1 MPLHRSKAQYVL
13 ISLLLA
19 WSAIAQAVISGH
31 LIAAHSRGRN
41 AGVLPLQFHEDSLAL
56 RGSPSE
62 LQPMGL
68 EPGDE
73 LVALEGEIVTGFRQL
88 ERMRFTWKPG
98 QHVHVMV
105 RRMRP
110 GQVPQ
115 MIMVERTVPVHPP
128 RSAALGWTFTVVLYT
143 IVPIFSLIL
152 GFFVVFSR
160 PRDKLAWITLAML
173 ASFSQLGPATF
184 FGLPSPWMQ
193 IVVGYRSLL
202 SNTWPLWV
210 MLFGLYFPHPFGFLR
225 KHRWIAPALAVP
237 FIVLLCVDLYTDF
250 YDASRIAVLRTIAHY
265 ETRLE
270 GTVLAFFIVCIASF
284 FVSLGIKLRDSRDA
298 DARRRLQWLLAGSA
312 VALLPSLL
320 LRFLQTLLGIEM
332 PLWYAASSILAI
344 TLFPVTL
351 AYVIVVQRAM
361 EVRVAVRAGVQ
372 YAFARG
378 GITVL
383 VVILAAGIILLSLNL
398 VQSSTGL
405 VPPIVLLA
413 VSTGLLVLLIKA
425 GRKLAAWTDRKF
437 FREAYDTEVILTEL
451 SQNVAGIRDT
461 KALLETVTRQISD
474 SLHVPR
480 VAVLLK
486 SSDAFH
492 AAYGLGYE
500 KVPAIELPSGA
511 TTIQVLE
518 SEKKPST
525 VYFDDETSWVQ
536 RTPEEEREILRLLD
550 SQLLLPVTLKER
562 LLGII
567 SLGPKLSEA
576 PYTTA
581 DMRLLSAVASQTGL
595 ALENARLTESI
606 KREVAERERI
616 NRELEIAREVQQ
628 RLFPQHLPAVDGLD
642 FAGYCRPQ
650 QDVGGDYYDFIP
662 LGDSCLASA
671 IGDVSGKGIAASL
684 MMATLQASLRSQ
696 TLRPGESPAGMLEL
710 MNKLVYEGSASNRY
724 ATFFYGQYS
733 AQSRSMVYVNA
744 GHDAPIVCRKN
755 GGNHQILRLER
766 GGTVLGLFPD
776 VSYQEGCVQLY
787 KGDVVVGFTDGISEA
802 MNAKDE
808 EWGEGRLIDAVCEC
822 EGRNASD
829 VISYILRRVDAF
841 TEGARQHDDM
851 TLVVMRVE

>member
-1 MPLHRSKAQYVL
+1 MKGKSKLQYALLLV
-13 ISLLLA
+13 LLA
-19 WSAIAQAVISGH
+19 WGAIAQAVISGH
-31 LIAAHSRGRN
+31 LIFAHYRGRN
-41 AGVLPLQFHEDSLAL
+41 AGVLPLQFQEDSLEL
-56 RGSPSE
+56 RGQKSE

-73 LVALEGEIVTGFRQL
+73 LVALDGEIITGFRQL

-98 QHVHVMV
+98 QHVRVMV
-105 RRMRP
+105 RRTMP
-110 GQVPQ
+110 GQAPH
-115 MIMVERTVPVHPP
+115 MMERTVPVHPP
-128 RSAALGWTFTVVLYT
+128 RGAALGWTFTIVLYT

-152 GFFVVFSR
+152 GFFIAFSR

-184 FGLPSPWMQ
+184 FGLPAPWMP

-210 MLFGLYFPHPFGFLR
+210 MLFGLYFPRPFPFLR
-225 KHRWIAPALAVP
+225 KHRWIAPVLAIPFFAL
-237 FIVLLCVDLYTDF
+237 LGLDLYTDF
-250 YDASRIAVLRTIAHY
+250 YDASRIAVLRTVAHF
-265 ETRLE
+265 ENRLE
-270 GTVLAFFIVCIASF
+270 GTVLALFIACIASF
-284 FVSLGIKLRDSRDA
+284 FVSIGIKLGKSKDA
-298 DARRRLQWLLAGSA
+298 DARRRLEWLLAGSA

-320 LRFLQTLLGIEM
+320 LRLFQTYLGIEL
-332 PLWYAASSILAI
+332 PLWYAASSILVI

-361 EVRVAVRAGVQ
+361 EVRVAVRAGLQ

-378 GITVL
+378 GIAVL
-383 VVILAAGIILLSLNL
+383 VMILAAGIILLALNL

-405 VPPIVLLA
+405 VTPIALLA
-413 VSTGLLVLLIKA
+413 VSAGLLLLLVKA
-425 GRKLAAWTDRKF
+425 GRQLASWTDRKF

-486 SSDAFH
+486 SSK
-492 AAYGLGYE
+492 AYRPAYALGYAG
-500 KVPAIELPSGA
+500 VPAVELALEA
-511 TTIQVLE
+511 TTVQMLE
-518 SEKKPST
+518 EQKKPST

-550 SQLLLPVTLKER
+550 SQLLLPVALKER

-567 SLGPKLSEA
+567 SLGPKRSEA
-576 PYTTA
+576 PYTA
-581 DMRLLSAVASQTGL
+581 VDLRLLSAVASQTGL

-606 KREVAERERI
+606 RRETAERERI

-628 RLFPQHLPAVDGLD
+628 RLFPQNLPAVDGLD

-662 LGDSCLASA
+662 LHDGCLGIA
-671 IGDVSGKGIAASL
+671 IGDVAGKGIAASL

-696 TLRPGESPAGMLEL
+696 TLRPGESPAEMLEL
-710 MNKLVYEGSASNRY
+710 MNRLLYEGSASNRY
-724 ATFFYGQYS
+724 ATFFYGQYN
-733 AQSRSMVYVNA
+733 APSRTFVYVNA
-744 GHDAPIVCRKN
+744 GHDAPIVCRKD
-755 GGNHQILRLER
+755 GGHRILRLER

-776 VSYQEGCVQLY
+776 VTYEEGCVQLY
-787 KGDVVVGFTDGISEA
+787 KGDVVLGFTDGISEA

-808 EWGEGRLIDAVCEC
+808 EWDEERLIKAVCEC
-822 EGRNASD
+822 HERNASE
-829 VISYILRRVDAF
+829 VISHILRRVDAF
-841 TEGARQHDDM
+841 TEGAKQHDDM
-851 TLVVMRVE
+851 TLVVMRIE